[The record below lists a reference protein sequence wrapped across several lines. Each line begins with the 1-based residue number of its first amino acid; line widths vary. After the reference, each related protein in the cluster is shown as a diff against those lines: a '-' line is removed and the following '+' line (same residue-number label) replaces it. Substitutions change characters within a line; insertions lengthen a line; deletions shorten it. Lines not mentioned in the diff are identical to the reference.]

1 MSNSTLK
8 LNDLT
13 AEPRAKDVTKFRLDE
28 INKIKD
34 YLNSEIKERK
44 DITKKISK
52 YIVAF
57 DYADKRFITLSAS
70 FGTLSIVSHATIVR
84 IPVGIA
90 GASLTVIFTVT
101 TGIVKKLL
109 NITRKKK
116 KKHNKI
122 IALARSK
129 LNIIETLISQALIDF
144 EISHE
149 EFSKIMYEKNNYE
162 QIRDHIRTVKSIN
175 DLNKENH

>member
-1 MSNSTLK
+1 MSNSSLK

-13 AEPRAKDVTKFRLDE
+13 AEPSAKHVTKFRLDE

-52 YIVAF
+52 YVVAF
-57 DYADKRFITLSAS
+57 DYAVKLFITLPAS
-70 FGTLSIVSHATIVR
+70 FGTLSLASHATIVV
-84 IPVGIA
+84 IHVGIA
-90 GASLTVIFTVT
+90 GASLTLIFTIT
-101 TGIVKKLL
+101 TSVVKKLL

-129 LNIIETLISQALIDF
+129 SSIIETLISRALTDF
-144 EISHE
+144 DISHE
-149 EFSKIMYEKNNYE
+149 EFSKTIYEKNNYE
-162 QIRDHIRTVKSIN
+162 QIRDN
-175 DLNKENH
+175 